1 MKFENSLSLITL
13 VCVVFTY
20 NLSAQKLDFGLKGSI
35 NASYFHGDY
44 IYTGETL
51 TLDPNPRLSTR
62 FSGGGFIRFNF
73 TNITSI
79 QTELLYTSRGAR
91 FRESLEF
98 RNQTLDLN
106 GDLTLTYIELPV
118 LLRFT
123 TTLPDRGPTFVQEPG
138 FTYNAYTGASFGY
151 KTNATFSGRLTGE
164 VFGDDFGER
173 FRNRVWDQFR
183 DTDISLIVGAGF
195 EYGIQ
200 YRFTLDVRYVIS
212 VTDIGNDP
220 QFPEDI
226 RNGMVS
232 VFMGV
237 VF

>member
-1 MKFENSLSLITL
+1 MGRIFKYLI
-13 VCVVFTY
+13 VFFFLYPTTFFA
-20 NLSAQKLDFGLKGSI
+20 SDFNYGLKGSI

-44 IYTGETL
+44 IYTGQTL
-51 TLDPNPRLSTR
+51 TLDPEPRLSTR

-98 RNQTLDLN
+98 RNQTLDLS

-138 FTYNAYTGASFGY
+138 FTYNAYTGASFAY

-164 VFGDDFGER
+164 VFGDDFSER
-173 FRNRVWDQFR
+173 FNNRVWNQFS
-183 DTDISLIVGAGF
+183 DTDVSFIVGAGF

-200 YRFTLDVRYVIS
+200 YRFTLDIRYVIS
-212 VTDIGNDP
+212 VTDIGNDL
-220 QFPEDI
+220 QFPDDI
-226 RNGMVS
+226 RNGMV
-232 VFMGV
+232 F
-237 VF
+237 

>member
-1 MKFENSLSLITL
+1 
-13 VCVVFTY
+13 
-20 NLSAQKLDFGLKGSI
+20 
-35 NASYFHGDY
+35 
-44 IYTGETL
+44 
-51 TLDPNPRLSTR
+51 
-62 FSGGGFIRFNF
+62 
-73 TNITSI
+73 
-79 QTELLYTSRGAR
+79 
-91 FRESLEF
+91 
-98 RNQTLDLN
+98 
-106 GDLTLTYIELPV
+106 V

-138 FTYNAYTGASFGY
+138 FTYNAYTGASFAY

-173 FRNRVWDQFR
+173 FRNRVWNQFR
-183 DTDISLIVGAGF
+183 DTDVSLIVGAGF

-212 VTDIGNDP
+212 VTDIGSDP
-220 QFPEDI
+220 QFSDDI